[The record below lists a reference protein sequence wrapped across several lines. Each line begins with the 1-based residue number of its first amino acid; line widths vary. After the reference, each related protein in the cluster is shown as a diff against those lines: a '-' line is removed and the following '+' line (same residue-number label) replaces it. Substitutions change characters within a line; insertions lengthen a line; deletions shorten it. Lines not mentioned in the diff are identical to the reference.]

1 MMAPMSAERAEFP
14 AAYPPLPL
22 TVTGG
27 DGDGDRTGYWTVTG
41 PQDPIE
47 VSAEIERSKSPDD
60 GHVFFAWYLTQRT
73 RSQHSSNTYMKTVAS
88 GFCPTFE
95 AAMVELGKAWVEEF
109 GER

>member
-1 MMAPMSAERAEFP
+1 MMLHMSAELPDDYA
-14 AAYPPLPL
+14 PPLPL

-41 PQDPIE
+41 PQDPLE

-73 RSQHSSNTYMKTVAS
+73 RSQHSSNTYMKTVSS

-95 AAMVELGKAWVEEF
+95 AAMGELGKAWAEEF

>member
-41 PQDPIE
+41 PQDPRE

-95 AAMVELGKAWVEEF
+95 AAMDELGKAWVEEF

>member
-1 MMAPMSAERAEFP
+1 MMTAMSAELPDDRT
-14 AAYPPLPL
+14 PPLPL

-41 PQDPIE
+41 PQDPLE
-47 VSAEIERSKSPDD
+47 VSAGIERCKSPDD

-73 RSQHSSNTYMKTVAS
+73 RSQYSTNTYMKTIAE
-88 GFCPTFE
+88 GFCATYE
-95 AAMVELGKAWVEEF
+95 EAMVELGKAWVREI